1 MKYLT
6 KTLDSLAGLCVVLL
20 FSKYVILSA
29 NTMFD
34 WNLKWYFLEDIPH
47 LAIILFILLFVFA
60 VPSEMIKDKQKDNN
74 EERNIG
80 FLGNE

>member
-20 FSKYVILSA
+20 FSKYAILSA

-34 WNLKWYFLEDIPH
+34 WNFKWYFLEDIPH
-47 LAIILFILLFVFA
+47 LAITLFILLFIFA

-74 EERNIG
+74 NERNLG